1 MVSVDS
7 VDSVDTVSWSLS
19 IICVIIC
26 VDWNIKRYVSLYY
39 LDNDHILTLT
49 LIRFSGKQR
58 EDQRNKSRVNVTK
71 LWWDKWGLGNRVSA
85 QSEGLQ
91 ERPSS
96 SPSKV
101 IIENIDVLYSVPSIC
116 WGCRW
121 RYFIFY
127 VELCWFQGRGSHL
140 QYQAWSLS
148 SAGELPVQGMRSTPS
163 WGWFKMALISLSL
176 SLISLSLSLI
186 SLSKHFV
193 IFIIYTTG
201 PMVEKQAA

>member
-58 EDQRNKSRVNVTK
+58 EDQRNKSRVNLTK
-71 LWWDKWGLGNRVSA
+71 LWQDKWGLGNRVSA

-96 SPSKV
+96 SSSKV
-101 IIENIDVLYSVPSIC
+101 IIENIDMYCTLYLVFVEVVGEDISYSMLNSADSKGEGATSSTKHGVSHQPESFQFKE
-116 WGCRW
+116 WDLLQAEVGSRW
-121 RYFIFY
+121 
-127 VELCWFQGRGSHL
+127 
-140 QYQAWSLS
+140 
-148 SAGELPVQGMRSTPS
+148 P
-163 WGWFKMALISLSL
+163 
-176 SLISLSLSLI
+176 
-186 SLSKHFV
+186 
-193 IFIIYTTG
+193 
-201 PMVEKQAA
+201 

>member
-58 EDQRNKSRVNVTK
+58 EDQRNKSRVNLTN
-71 LWWDKWGLGNRVSA
+71 LWQDKRGLGNRVSA

-101 IIENIDVLYSVPSIC
+101 IIENIDVLYILPSIC
-116 WGCRW
+116 WGFRW
-121 RYFIFY
+121 RYLIY
-127 VELCWFQGRGSHL
+127 SMLNSADSKGEGATSSTKHGVSHQPESFQFKEWDLLQAEVGSR
-140 QYQAWSLS
+140 W
-148 SAGELPVQGMRSTPS
+148 P
-163 WGWFKMALISLSL
+163 
-176 SLISLSLSLI
+176 
-186 SLSKHFV
+186 
-193 IFIIYTTG
+193 
-201 PMVEKQAA
+201 